1 MEWSVQSGLGYRLP
15 IRYSCPDE
23 KGRGVCKRLSLKT
36 KTNPLHCRDHST
48 GSGAT
53 SSSPSGSTSK
63 VSWTKGIEQHPA
75 VLKGRKKRTPRFLP
89 TLGRPCAVA
98 FPFIRWG
105 QLVGGLSPPRSRP
118 CRAHPYNSGL
128 NPGVLRLF
136 LIKNGRKWTELD
148 SHSADPPDRQLFIR
162 IADYPIFRYN
172 DFHGHYRTNR
182 RSRTANI
189 TSLRQKK
196 IGT

>member
-1 MEWSVQSGLGYRLP
+1 MPGSLDRIRGNELESLRKHFQSLV
-15 IRYSCPDE
+15 D
-23 KGRGVCKRLSLKT
+23 KGDRAASRC
-36 KTNPLHCRDHST
+36 
-48 GSGAT
+48 
-53 SSSPSGSTSK
+53 SPGK
-63 VSWTKGIEQHPA
+63 
-75 VLKGRKKRTPRFLP
+75 KKRTPRFLP
-89 TLGRPCAVA
+89 TLGHPCTVA
-98 FPFIRWG
+98 FPFIRCG
-105 QLVGGLSPPRSRP
+105 QLMEGLSPPRSRP